1 MTSAVIALLIR
12 DDLYN
17 GSQSVTVTN
26 NGTITQ
32 STSYNNR
39 AVNAD
44 RFDRPH
50 RTDLSVI
57 LWARHIM
64 RVKNHGDVDEEEE
77 TNG

>member
-32 STSYNNR
+32 STNYNNR
-39 AVNAD
+39 AANAD

-50 RTDLSVI
+50 RTGHRISLGSM
-57 LWARHIM
+57 WAM
-64 RVKNHGDVDEEEE
+64 
-77 TNG
+77 